1 MTNNEFV
8 LLNSKLI
15 TVFRQYGVR
24 EIYNPWQIIFTKNEE
39 AQNLYYIQSGM
50 IRVYIPYPDGTER
63 TLCYFPRNTIVG
75 EDAFNFPQRRIVCT
89 DTLNKSVL
97 YRCSAKELL
106 QKAIH
111 NPDLTLGI
119 LTFFMRKITLL
130 HSWIFY
136 AQFQRNEEKIAC
148 LLYTISST
156 SNSPIKLTHG
166 QIAEVTGM
174 SRVTATR
181 ILDSLA
187 KKNIIAMQYKN
198 LEILDK
204 QTLREIFENKEFY

>member
-1 MTNNEFV
+1 
-8 LLNSKLI
+8 
-15 TVFRQYGVR
+15 
-24 EIYNPWQIIFTKNEE
+24 
-39 AQNLYYIQSGM
+39 
-50 IRVYIPYPDGTER
+50 
-63 TLCYFPRNTIVG
+63 
-75 EDAFNFPQRRIVCT
+75 
-89 DTLNKSVL
+89 
-97 YRCSAKELL
+97 
-106 QKAIH
+106 
-111 NPDLTLGI
+111 
-119 LTFFMRKITLL
+119 MRKITLL

-156 SNSPIKLTHG
+156 SSSPIKLTHG